1 MATRKSNRR
10 NRKATRKNRK
20 NRSRREGGNVS
31 NIGRSNLEWCMG
43 EGKTHNSCKHWY
55 KKK

>member
-10 NRKATRKNRK
+10 NRKATLK
-20 NRSRREGGNVS
+20 NRSSRKGGNVS

-43 EGKTHNSCKHWY
+43 EGKTHNSCKQWY
-55 KKK
+55 KK